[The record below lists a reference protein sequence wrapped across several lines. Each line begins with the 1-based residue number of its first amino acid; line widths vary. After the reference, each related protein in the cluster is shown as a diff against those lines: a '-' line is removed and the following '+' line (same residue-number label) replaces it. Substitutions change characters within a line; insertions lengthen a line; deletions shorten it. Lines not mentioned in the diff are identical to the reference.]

1 MGSTLSVFSVLV
13 LKYVYPYRRYIF
25 MRHTLFLGLLLG
37 STTMQTDQNPLL
49 KSYLWQNRLLLIFSP
64 HDQTEL
70 YREQLAELK
79 GQERG
84 MQERD
89 LLVLHVFPDYIILPG
104 GVRLEEEQAQS
115 LRNHFIISKTETLS
129 LLIGKDG
136 TEKLR
141 SRDLLSSQRLFLTL
155 DAMPMRQQE
164 MQQDKLKQ

>member
-1 MGSTLSVFSVLV
+1 
-13 LKYVYPYRRYIF
+13 
-25 MRHTLFLGLLLG
+25 MRHALFLGLSIFFLSLLSG

-49 KSYLWQNRLLLIFSP
+49 KSYLWQNRLLLIFTP

-70 YREQLAELK
+70 YREQLAELN

-89 LLVLHVFPDYIILPG
+89 LLVLHVFPDHIILPG

-115 LRNHFIISKTETLS
+115 LRNHFIIAKSETLS

-164 MQQDKLKQ
+164 MRQDKLKQ